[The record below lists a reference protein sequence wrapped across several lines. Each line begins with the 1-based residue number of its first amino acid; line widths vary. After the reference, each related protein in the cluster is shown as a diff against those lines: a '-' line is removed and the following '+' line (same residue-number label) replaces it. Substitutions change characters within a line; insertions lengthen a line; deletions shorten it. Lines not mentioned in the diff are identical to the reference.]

1 MTLRVALVV
10 PDRELWSG
18 EARMVIAKT
27 TEGDIGILTGHSPVF
42 GILAEGSVV
51 EILDPGTGQGQ
62 GQGQGQSQ
70 GQGQEQAQLEGSGE
84 AVRAAVSGGFLS
96 VADDQVSILA
106 ARAQLGVEID
116 VAEIHHQLGEIDSPA
131 AGGQAAG
138 EEPAEA
144 KYARAQLRAAGEQ
157 A

>member
-18 EARMVIAKT
+18 EARTVIAKT
-27 TEGDIGILTGHSPVF
+27 TEGDIGVLSGHSPVF
-42 GILAEGSVV
+42 GILAEGSLV
-51 EILDPGTGQGQ
+51 EILAEDT
-62 GQGQGQSQ
+62 
-70 GQGQEQAQLEGSGE
+70 

-106 ARAQLGVEID
+106 ERALLSDEVDKEETRRELDTALSEGT
-116 VAEIHHQLGEIDSPA
+116 
-131 AGGQAAG
+131 GGP
-138 EEPAEA
+138 EESTEA
-144 KYARAQLRAAGEQ
+144 KYARALLRAAGDQ